1 MFYNVSINY
10 VIANKVDI
18 HYTLLKSKLLK
29 YII

>member
-18 HYTLLKSKLLK
+18 RYTLLKSKLLK